1 MEQKL
6 TISTSPH
13 DHSSCSVQRCMWNV
27 VIALLPTAAVGVW
40 TFGLPA
46 LWVLFLSV
54 GGCLLTEWLIDL
66 WMGRRCTIS
75 DGSALIT
82 GLLLACNLPAI
93 LPWWMVLIGAV
104 VAIGIGKMSFGGLG
118 ANIWNPALVGRVF
131 LLVSFPAAMTTW
143 PTGIKAG
150 IQAVS
155 EASPQVD
162 AESGATFLAQYNA
175 DWASHTQVH
184 VDLMDLLIGQMNGSL
199 GEVGAIAI
207 LVGLVWLLLTRVIT
221 WHIPVAVL
229 VGAAGLSAAIGCNP
243 LYDLLSGGLLL
254 GAVFM
259 ATDYVTSPTTHKGQI
274 IYGLMIGFLTI
285 IIRRFGSYPEGM
297 SFAILL
303 MNSCTPLINH
313 YCKPRRYG
321 HVRRRK
327 GVEA

>member
-13 DHSSCSVQRCMWNV
+13 DHSRWSVQRCMWNV
-27 VIALLPTAAVGVW
+27 VIALLPTAAVGIWV
-40 TFGLPA
+40 FGLPA
-46 LWVLFLSV
+46 LWTLLLSIV
-54 GGCLLTEWLIDL
+54 GCLAAEWLIDL
-66 WMGRRCTIS
+66 WMGRKCTIS

-82 GLLLACNLPAI
+82 GILLACNLPAI
-93 LPWWMVLIGAV
+93 LPWWMVLIGAI

-118 ANIWNPALVGRVF
+118 TNIWNPALVGRVF

-143 PTGIKAG
+143 PSGVHAG

-155 EASPQVD
+155 GASHQVD
-162 AESGATFLAQYNA
+162 ASSGATFLAQYNA
-175 DWASHTQVH
+175 DWAAHTQVH
-184 VDLMDLLIGQMNGSL
+184 VDLMNLFTGQMNGSL

-207 LVGLVWLLLTRVIT
+207 LSGLAWLLLTRVIT

-229 VGAAGLSAAIGCNP
+229 AGAAGLSAALGCNP

-303 MNSCTPLINH
+303 MNSATPLINH

-321 HVRRRK
+321 HGRRK
-327 GVEA
+327 EVRA

>member
-13 DHSSCSVQRCMWNV
+13 DHSRWSVQRCMWNV
-27 VIALLPTAAVGVW
+27 VIALLPTAAVGIWV
-40 TFGLPA
+40 FGLPA
-46 LWVLFLSV
+46 LWTLLLSIV
-54 GGCLLTEWLIDL
+54 GCLAAEWLIDL
-66 WMGRRCTIS
+66 WMGRKCTIS

-82 GLLLACNLPAI
+82 GILLACNLPAI
-93 LPWWMVLIGAV
+93 LPWWMVLIGAI

-118 ANIWNPALVGRVF
+118 TNIWNPALVGRVF

-143 PTGIKAG
+143 PSGVHAG

-155 EASPQVD
+155 GASHQVD
-162 AESGATFLAQYNA
+162 ASSGATFLAQYNA
-175 DWASHTQVH
+175 DWAAHTQVH
-184 VDLMDLLIGQMNGSL
+184 VDLMNLLTGQMNGSL

-207 LVGLVWLLLTRVIT
+207 LAGLAWLLFTRVIT

-229 VGAAGLSAAIGCNP
+229 AGAAGLSAALGCNP

-303 MNSCTPLINH
+303 MNSTTPLINH

-321 HVRRRK
+321 HGRRK
-327 GVEA
+327 EVRA

>member
-13 DHSSCSVQRCMWNV
+13 DHSRWSVQRCMWNV
-27 VIALLPTAAVGVW
+27 VIALLPTAAVGIWV
-40 TFGLPA
+40 FGLPA
-46 LWVLFLSV
+46 LWTLLLSIV
-54 GGCLLTEWLIDL
+54 GCLAAEWLIDL
-66 WMGRRCTIS
+66 WMGRKCTIS

-82 GLLLACNLPAI
+82 GILLACNLPAI
-93 LPWWMVLIGAV
+93 LPWWMVLIGAI

-118 ANIWNPALVGRVF
+118 TNIWNPALVGRVF

-143 PTGIKAG
+143 PFGVHAG

-155 EASPQVD
+155 GASHQVD
-162 AESGATFLAQYNA
+162 ASSGATFLAQYNA
-175 DWASHTQVH
+175 DWAAHTQVH
-184 VDLMDLLIGQMNGSL
+184 VDLMNLFTGQMNGSL

-207 LVGLVWLLLTRVIT
+207 LAGLAWLLLTRVIT

-229 VGAAGLSAAIGCNP
+229 AGAAGLSAALGCNP

-303 MNSCTPLINH
+303 MNSATPLINH

-321 HVRRRK
+321 HGRRK
-327 GVEA
+327 EVRA

>member
-13 DHSSCSVQRCMWNV
+13 DHSRWSVQRCMWNV
-27 VIALLPTAAVGVW
+27 VIALLPTAAIGIWV
-40 TFGLPA
+40 FGLPA
-46 LWVLFLSV
+46 LWTLLLSIV
-54 GGCLLTEWLIDL
+54 GCLAAEWLIDP
-66 WMGRRCTIS
+66 WMGRKCTIS

-82 GLLLACNLPAI
+82 GILLACNLPAI
-93 LPWWMVLIGAV
+93 LPWWMVLIGAI

-118 ANIWNPALVGRVF
+118 TNIWNPALVGRVF

-143 PTGIKAG
+143 PSGVHAG

-155 EASPQVD
+155 GASHQVD
-162 AESGATFLAQYNA
+162 ASSGATFLAQYNA
-175 DWASHTQVH
+175 DWAAHTQVH
-184 VDLMDLLIGQMNGSL
+184 VDLMNLFTGQMNGSL

-207 LVGLVWLLLTRVIT
+207 LAGLAWLLLTRVIT

-229 VGAAGLSAAIGCNP
+229 AGAAGLSAALGCNP

-274 IYGLMIGFLTI
+274 IYGLMIGILTI

-303 MNSCTPLINH
+303 MNSATPLINH

-321 HVRRRK
+321 HGRRK
-327 GVEA
+327 EVRA

>member
-13 DHSSCSVQRCMWNV
+13 DHSRWSVQRCMWNV
-27 VIALLPTAAVGVW
+27 VIALLPTAAVGIWV
-40 TFGLPA
+40 FGLPA
-46 LWVLFLSV
+46 LWTLLLSIV
-54 GGCLLTEWLIDL
+54 GCLAAEWLIDL
-66 WMGRRCTIS
+66 WMGRKCTIS

-82 GLLLACNLPAI
+82 GILLACNLPAI
-93 LPWWMVLIGAV
+93 LPWWMVLIGAI

-118 ANIWNPALVGRVF
+118 TNIWNPALVGRVF

-143 PTGIKAG
+143 PSGVHAG

-155 EASPQVD
+155 GASHQVD
-162 AESGATFLAQYNA
+162 ASSGATFLAQYNA
-175 DWASHTQVH
+175 DWAAHTQVH
-184 VDLMDLLIGQMNGSL
+184 VDLMNLFTGQMNGSL

-207 LVGLVWLLLTRVIT
+207 LAGLAWLLLTRVIT

-229 VGAAGLSAAIGCNP
+229 AGAAGLSAALGCNP

-254 GAVFM
+254 GTVFM

-303 MNSCTPLINH
+303 MNSATPLINH

-321 HVRRRK
+321 HGRRK
-327 GVEA
+327 EVRA